1 MIQPAKDAH
10 ILDIACGRGRHAIE
24 LYRHG
29 YSVTGIDLSP
39 ENIKYAK
46 EEAKKKK
53 ASDTL
58 QFKVHD
64 MRSPLDRQFS
74 HVFNLFTSFGYF
86 KDPKDNIRTL
96 KSFRTQLAPN
106 GVGVIDFLNPS
117 WVLANLVKEENIE
130 REGVKFSIQRY
141 TKGKWLCKDIQ
152 FQVDKHNYQFQEQ
165 VELLEINDFITLFSQ
180 ANLQLVDLFG
190 DYQLQAY
197 NKELSNRQILI
208 FQ

>member
-10 ILDIACGRGRHAIE
+10 ILDIACGRGRHSLE

-53 ASDTL
+53 ASDAL
-58 QFKVHD
+58 HFLVHD
-64 MRSPLDRQFS
+64 MRKPLDRQFS
-74 HVFNLFTSFGYF
+74 YLFNLFTSFGYF

-96 KSFRTQLAPN
+96 KSFRAQLTPN
-106 GVGVIDFLNPS
+106 GLGVIDFLNPS
-117 WVLANLVKEENIE
+117 WVLANLVKEESIE
-130 REGVKFSIQRY
+130 RDGTKFSIHRY

-165 VELLEINDFITLFSQ
+165 VEMLEINDFTTLFSQ

-197 NKELSNRQILI
+197 DKELSNRQILI

>member
-1 MIQPAKDAH
+1 M
-10 ILDIACGRGRHAIE
+10 
-24 LYRHG
+24 
-29 YSVTGIDLSP
+29 SP

-53 ASDTL
+53 ASETL
-58 QFKVHD
+58 QFMVHD

-86 KDPKDNIRTL
+86 KNPKDNIRTL
-96 KSFRTQLAPN
+96 RSFRAQLVPN

-130 REGVKFSIQRY
+130 REGLKFSIQRY

-190 DYQLQAY
+190 DYQLHG
-197 NKELSNRQILI
+197 
-208 FQ
+208 F